1 MAKKKEIKE
10 VPTMADEALEGI
22 IQEDTKCDCPSQAKI
37 LPLGETFGREDLNL
51 MARKINEVIDR
62 LNG

>member
-1 MAKKKEIKE
+1 
-10 VPTMADEALEGI
+10 MADEALEGI